1 MKTKYYYI
9 IMSQQDML
17 QNEALEEILRERANY
32 YFSKSKSLDFWIL
45 ISPNF
50 LLKIQKKIENSG
62 FYKQKEKLIKNNNE
76 NLFYSVLI
84 TSNKEFL
91 GWISLRLGY
100 FENFKNIENSNIVDI
115 TNYTCDGVYGEFE
128 EKNFLPLLNSVDNNL
143 HSDIFTKKFNKINTI
158 N

>member
-1 MKTKYYYI
+1 
-9 IMSQQDML
+9 MSQQDML

-50 LLKIQKKIENSG
+50 LLKIQKKIENSS

>member
-1 MKTKYYYI
+1 
-9 IMSQQDML
+9 MSQQDML